1 MVERRAK
8 IVCTIGP
15 VSRDCLGD
23 LIEAGMDVARLNFSH
38 GTHAEHA
45 RVIADL
51 RRLSAQVGRPVAILQ
66 DLQGPK
72 IRTGLHADGPIEL
85 VAGQSFVI
93 TTEEIPGDARRV
105 STTYELLV
113 RDVAEGD
120 EILLSDGLLRLVVRG
135 VRGADVECEV
145 IDGGVLR
152 ERAGINLPGVELS
165 VPSLTEKDRKDLA
178 FGIAQ
183 GVDFVALSFVRRAG
197 DIAEL
202 QEMLKGAEV
211 TIGTVAKLE
220 KPQALEDLDQI
231 LAVSDAVMVVR
242 GDLGVELS
250 PEQVPSAQK
259 RIIRAAIQ
267 AGKPVITATQMLE
280 SMIEHPRPT
289 RAETS
294 DVANAV
300 LDGTDA
306 VMLFGETAVGQ
317 YPVEVVRMMD
327 RIVRQSERDLD
338 FLPEWRLGEDQRPLD
353 FSDAIAN
360 AAGRVAAETQAAAIV
375 AFTQSGFTAQLISKY
390 RPAHPVFALTPHDRV
405 RSRLCLSWGVYPLRI
420 DFVND
425 TDAMIGKIDAILR
438 DVELVQVGDNLVF
451 LAGMPPTQQGTT
463 NLLRLHRVGTTLT

>member
-1 MVERRAK
+1 M
-8 IVCTIGP
+8 
-15 VSRDCLGD
+15 
-23 LIEAGMDVARLNFSH
+23 
-38 GTHAEHA
+38 
-45 RVIADL
+45 
-51 RRLSAQVGRPVAILQ
+51 
-66 DLQGPK
+66 
-72 IRTGLHADGPIEL
+72 
-85 VAGQSFVI
+85 
-93 TTEEIPGDARRV
+93 
-105 STTYELLV
+105 
-113 RDVAEGD
+113 
-120 EILLSDGLLRLVVRG
+120 
-135 VRGADVECEV
+135 
-145 IDGGVLR
+145 R

-165 VPSLTEKDRKDLA
+165 IPSLTEKDRKDLA

-231 LAVSDAVMVVR
+231 LAVSDAVMVAR

-289 RAETS
+289 RSETS

-306 VMLFGETAVGQ
+306 VMLSGETAVGQ

-327 RIVRQSERDLD
+327 RIVRQAERDLD
-338 FLPEWRLGEDQRPLD
+338 FLPEWRLGED
-353 FSDAIAN
+353 
-360 AAGRVAAETQAAAIV
+360 
-375 AFTQSGFTAQLISKY
+375 
-390 RPAHPVFALTPHDRV
+390 
-405 RSRLCLSWGVYPLRI
+405 
-420 DFVND
+420 
-425 TDAMIGKIDAILR
+425 
-438 DVELVQVGDNLVF
+438 
-451 LAGMPPTQQGTT
+451 LAGMPPT
-463 NLLRLHRVGTTLT
+463 

>member
-1 MVERRAK
+1 MS
-8 IVCTIGP
+8 I
-15 VSRDCLGD
+15 
-23 LIEAGMDVARLNFSH
+23 
-38 GTHAEHA
+38 
-45 RVIADL
+45 
-51 RRLSAQVGRPVAILQ
+51 
-66 DLQGPK
+66 
-72 IRTGLHADGPIEL
+72 
-85 VAGQSFVI
+85 
-93 TTEEIPGDARRV
+93 
-105 STTYELLV
+105 
-113 RDVAEGD
+113 
-120 EILLSDGLLRLVVRG
+120 
-135 VRGADVECEV
+135 
-145 IDGGVLR
+145 
-152 ERAGINLPGVELS
+152 
-165 VPSLTEKDRKDLA
+165 PSLTEKDRKDLA

-231 LAVSDAVMVVR
+231 LAVSDAVMVAR

-289 RAETS
+289 RSETS

-306 VMLFGETAVGQ
+306 VMLSGETAVGQ

-327 RIVRQSERDLD
+327 RIVRQAERDLD
-338 FLPEWRLGEDQRPLD
+338 FLPEWRLGED
-353 FSDAIAN
+353 
-360 AAGRVAAETQAAAIV
+360 
-375 AFTQSGFTAQLISKY
+375 
-390 RPAHPVFALTPHDRV
+390 
-405 RSRLCLSWGVYPLRI
+405 
-420 DFVND
+420 
-425 TDAMIGKIDAILR
+425 
-438 DVELVQVGDNLVF
+438 